1 MICDQP
7 LALHLRAD
15 IVKSNLPEPRAHD
28 SAAIPLTVR
37 GKTVRP
43 ADMRIIARAPLL
55 PRRRT
60 SDRNA
65 PLHALSAPGDPM
77 NAARTNGDPTNT
89 ARRATAPHLLFTV
102 ADHHANDAPKKV
114 HAVSMSPDTAH
125 RATSPA

>member
-60 SDRNA
+60 SARNA
-65 PLHALSAPGDPM
+65 PLHALSAPGHPM
-77 NAARTNGDPTNT
+77 NRDPTNT